1 MKDGCLSCDVLV
13 DPSSLR
19 GMFGA
24 GLKFFASILEPKSSS
39 TQSITPLIN
48 CADRKFFA
56 IHIPTAPSP
65 TTTLIPVN
73 KALLQSAFIK
83 SLTFV
88 FYPFIRSSP
97 LPPGSI
103 LRVSLSSK
111 FRRSRGTCFH
121 ITPLSQKQQFRG
133 SPCGFLLLL
142 VFVVCCI
149 I

>member
-1 MKDGCLSCDVLV
+1 VMLV
-13 DPSSLR
+13 DPFVARNICSRSEIFRFDSRAKVLNHPIDHP
-19 GMFGA
+19 FN
-24 GLKFFASILEPKSSS
+24 
-39 TQSITPLIN
+39 N

-103 LRVSLSSK
+103 LRLSLSSE

-133 SPCGFLLLL
+133 SPRGFLLLL